1 MKKLLIALSLVS
13 LVAVSA
19 DAQTKCNNGTVK
31 HKAEKPTAQTTAKAG
46 VSPFASNYK
55 VCKAVC
61 GYSICNEAPTMYNT
75 APKTC
80 ARQLTGPY
88 TVDEYENIN
97 ERQQAQNASNS
108 EQNSTAPQN
117 QSYKNIKNSTVQN
130 TNR

>member
-1 MKKLLIALSLVS
+1 MKKLLIVLSLVS

-19 DAQTKCNNGTVK
+19 DAQTKCNNGTTK
-31 HKAEKPTAQTTAKAG
+31 HKSEKSAVQTTAKTG

-75 APKTC
+75 APRTC

-88 TVDEYENIN
+88 TVEEYDNIN
-97 ERQQAQNASNS
+97 ERQQAQNPNNPDQGSAS
-108 EQNSTAPQN
+108 PQN